1 MTKEVWS
8 LVKGE
13 ETQSSPSEPKELKT
27 WRLNRDIAAG
37 EIYLSLEPSQLVHI
51 KNLEEDP
58 VQMWKKLE
66 SVHLQK
72 RPVTRFN
79 AYDALFSI
87 RKEDNESLS
96 SLMSRVDEAM

>member
-13 ETQSSPSEPKELKT
+13 ETQPPPSELKELKA
-27 WRLNRDIAAG
+27 WRVNRDIAAG
-37 EIYLSLEPSQLVHI
+37 EIYLSLESSQCVHV
-51 KNLEEDP
+51 KNMEEDP

-72 RPVTRFN
+72 RLITRFN

-87 RKEDNESLS
+87 RKEENETLS
-96 SLMSRVDEAM
+96 SLAT